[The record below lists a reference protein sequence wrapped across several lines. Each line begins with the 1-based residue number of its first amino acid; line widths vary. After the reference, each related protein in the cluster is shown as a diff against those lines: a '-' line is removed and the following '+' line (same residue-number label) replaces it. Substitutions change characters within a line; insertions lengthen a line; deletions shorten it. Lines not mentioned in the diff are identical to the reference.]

1 MPGKCLTV
9 GGESAIFKDCVDR
22 RVVSAETG
30 VEIGPKLRYW
40 RVASLGPRFEGGVLA
55 VDFAEAGLLFESGAW
70 EGRRE
75 VFL

>member
-9 GGESAIFKDCVDR
+9 GGGFAIVEDSVDR
-22 RVVSAETG
+22 RVVGTEPG
-30 VEIGPKLRYW
+30 VEVGPQLRYW

-55 VDFAEAGLLFESGAW
+55 VNFAEAGLLFESGAW